1 MGGTRRY
8 SLSGLYSAVF
18 IEWARSQDAVEE
30 WTIVNKHNLLDRWMH
45 SFHLHTWPF
54 QAMR

>member
-1 MGGTRRY
+1 VEIAGSAQPR
-8 SLSGLYSAVF
+8 YSAVL
-18 IEWARSQDAVEE
+18 IEWAGSQDAVEE

>member
-1 MGGTRRY
+1 VGIAGSALPR
-8 SLSGLYSAVF
+8 YSAVL
-18 IEWARSQDAVEE
+18 IEWAGSQDAVEE